1 MPTHTP
7 TCSFGFGIVC
17 AITDTHIFVYR
28 KGYNMTTANTKFAQ
42 IVIFTVYNADGE
54 GSSDDFHQYVFH
66 NEKDALCECASFMT
80 DMVKE
85 SDMFLSVDPS
95 TNPEWL
101 NTFSQA
107 LQREDIREAMDI
119 FNDGDNQEMIRV
131 QVETLLVK
139 L

>member
-1 MPTHTP
+1 
-7 TCSFGFGIVC
+7 
-17 AITDTHIFVYR
+17 
-28 KGYNMTTANTKFAQ
+28 MTTANTKLAQ
-42 IVIFTVYNADGE
+42 VVIFTVYNADGE

-107 LQREDIREAMDI
+107 LQREDIRGAMDI